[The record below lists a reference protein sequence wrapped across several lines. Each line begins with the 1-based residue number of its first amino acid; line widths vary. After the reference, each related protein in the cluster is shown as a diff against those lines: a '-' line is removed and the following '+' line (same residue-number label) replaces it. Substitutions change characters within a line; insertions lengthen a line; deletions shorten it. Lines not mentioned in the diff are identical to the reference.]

1 MNMAD
6 ATRSDT
12 DVEPIHRVED
22 ILCGATT
29 AKIVL
34 GNQAY
39 TLRLTRAGKLI
50 LTK

>member
-1 MNMAD
+1 MSSP
-6 ATRSDT
+6 TPQ
-12 DVEPIHRVED
+12 VEGAERVHRAED
-22 ILCGATT
+22 ILSGATT

-34 GNQAY
+34 GNQTY